1 MIYPLPA
8 VLVSCGAT
16 PDEFNILTIAWTGT
30 ICSKPPMC
38 YISVRPNRHS
48 YPIIKKNMAFV
59 INLTTENLVHPT
71 DWCGIKSGKEH
82 RKFEE
87 MRLTPVIS
95 SLVAAPLIDE
105 SPVSIECKVRQI
117 IPLGS
122 HDMFVAE
129 VLAIHAD
136 ESLIKPNSNSLELD
150 KAKLIGYAGGKY
162 FKMGEEL
169 GSFGYSLHTKK
180 EN

>member
-30 ICSKPPMC
+30 ICSKPPLC

-48 YPIIKKNMAFV
+48 YAIIKKNMAFV
-59 INLTTENLVHPT
+59 INLTTESLVYPT

-82 RKFEE
+82 NKFEA
-87 MRLTPVIS
+87 MKLTPIMS
-95 SLVAAPLIDE
+95 SLVAAPLIEE
-105 SPVSIECKVRQI
+105 SPVSIECKVSQI

-150 KAKLIGYAGGKY
+150 NAKLINYAGGKY

-169 GSFGYSLHTKK
+169 GSFGYSLQIEK